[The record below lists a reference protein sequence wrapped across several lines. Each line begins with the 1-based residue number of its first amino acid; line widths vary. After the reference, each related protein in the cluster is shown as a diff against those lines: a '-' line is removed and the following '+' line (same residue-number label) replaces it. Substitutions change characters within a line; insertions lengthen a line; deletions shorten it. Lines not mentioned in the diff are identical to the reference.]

1 MRKIFSY
8 VLKALLFIGIVY
20 AEPESKVE
28 ALEGKKRESSLDK
41 KIRQELK
48 NKELKNKE
56 LKNKE
61 LKNKE
66 LKNKELKNKELK
78 NKELKNKELKNKELK
93 NKELKNKEEKKNTE
107 EKKEIKA
114 KRKPRAEVHH
124 GDAKNPTQKI
134 TPSKIKE
141 GTKGV
146 QNQGTQNQGVQN
158 NAPKLEEKE
167 TTPQTL
173 EKKGSS
179 PSSQFNSI
187 FGNPN
192 DATNNTLE
200 DKVVGGISLLV
211 NGSPITLYQIQEEQK
226 KSKVS
231 KAQARDRLIA
241 ERIKNQE
248 IERLK
253 IHVGDDKLDQEMAMM
268 AQQQGM
274 DLDRFKQM
282 LMAEGHY
289 KLYRDQLKEHL
300 EMQELLRN
308 ILLTNV
314 DTSSE
319 TKMREYY
326 NKHKDQFSIPTEI
339 ETVRYTSTNQEDL
352 ERAMA
357 DPNLEVP
364 GVSKANEKIEMKTLN
379 PQIAQVFISHEQGS
393 FTPIMNGG
401 GGQFITFYIKEKKGK
416 NEVSF
421 SQAKQFIAQKL
432 VEESKDKILE
442 EHFEKLRVKSR
453 IVMIRE

>member
-28 ALEGKKRESSLDK
+28 ALEGRRQESSLDK

-48 NKELKNKE
+48 NKDLKNKE
-56 LKNKE
+56 LKNK
-61 LKNKE
+61 
-66 LKNKELKNKELK
+66 
-78 NKELKNKELKNKELK
+78 
-93 NKELKNKEEKKNTE
+93 KEEKKNTE
-107 EKKEIKA
+107 EKKETKA

-141 GTKGV
+141 GAKGV

-167 TTPQTL
+167 TTSQIL
-173 EKKGSS
+173 EKNKGTS

-192 DATNNTLE
+192 NAANNTLE

-253 IHVGDDKLDQEMAMM
+253 IHVDDDKLDQEMAMM

-274 DLDRFKQM
+274 DLDHFKQM

-326 NKHKDQFSIPTEI
+326 NKHKEQFSIPTEI

-357 DPNLEVP
+357 DPNLEIP

-393 FTPIMNGG
+393 FTPVMNGG

>member
-8 VLKALLFIGIVY
+8 VLKALLFIRIVY

-28 ALEGKKRESSLDK
+28 ALEGKKQEPSLDK
-41 KIRQELK
+41 KIRQ
-48 NKELKNKE
+48 
-56 LKNKE
+56 
-61 LKNKE
+61 
-66 LKNKELKNKELK
+66 
-78 NKELKNKELKNKELK
+78 ELKNKELK

-124 GDAKNPTQKI
+124 GDAKNPAQKI
-134 TPSKIKE
+134 TPPKIKE
-141 GTKGV
+141 SAKGI
-146 QNQGTQNQGVQN
+146 QNQGIQNQGMPN
-158 NAPKLEEKE
+158 NAPKLEEKN
-167 TTPQTL
+167 TTLQTL
-173 EKKGSS
+173 EKNKGAS
-179 PSSQFNSI
+179 PNSQFNSI

-211 NGSPITLYQIQEEQK
+211 NGSPITLYQIQEEQE

-253 IHVGDDKLDQEMAMM
+253 IHVDDDKLDQEMAMM

-274 DLDRFKQM
+274 DLDHFKQM

-326 NKHKDQFSIPTEI
+326 NKHKEQFSIPTEI
-339 ETVRYTSTNQEDL
+339 ETVRYTATNQEDL

-357 DPNLEVP
+357 DPNLEIP

-393 FTPIMNGG
+393 FTPVMNGG

>member
-8 VLKALLFIGIVY
+8 ISKVLLFIGVVY
-20 AEPESKVE
+20 AEPDSKVE
-28 ALEGKKRESSLDK
+28 ALEGRKQESSLDK

-48 NKELKNKE
+48 NKDLKNKD
-56 LKNKE
+56 
-61 LKNKE
+61 
-66 LKNKELKNKELK
+66 
-78 NKELKNKELKNKELK
+78 
-93 NKELKNKEEKKNTE
+93 LKNKEEKKNTE
-107 EKKEIKA
+107 EKKTTKTRA
-114 KRKPRAEVHH
+114 KPRAEVHH
-124 GDAKNPTQKI
+124 GDSKNPTPKI
-134 TPSKIKE
+134 TPPKIK
-141 GTKGV
+141 GSSKGV
-146 QNQGTQNQGVQN
+146 QNQGAQNQGVQN
-158 NAPKLEEKE
+158 NAPKPEKKD
-167 TTPQTL
+167 TTPQAT
-173 EKKGSS
+173 EKNKETS

-192 DATNNTLE
+192 NATNNTLE

-211 NGSPITLYQIQEEQK
+211 NGSPITLYQIQEEQE

-253 IHVGDDKLDQEMAMM
+253 IHVDDDKLDQEMAMM

-274 DLDRFKQM
+274 DLDHFKQM

-326 NKHKDQFSIPTEI
+326 NKHKEQFSIPTEI

-393 FTPIMNGG
+393 FTPVMNGG

>member
-28 ALEGKKRESSLDK
+28 ALEGRKQESSLDK

-56 LKNKE
+56 
-61 LKNKE
+61 
-66 LKNKELKNKELK
+66 
-78 NKELKNKELKNKELK
+78 
-93 NKELKNKEEKKNTE
+93 EKKNTA

-141 GTKGV
+141 SAKGM
-146 QNQGTQNQGVQN
+146 QNQSIQN
-158 NAPKLEEKE
+158 NTPKLEEKE
-167 TTPQTL
+167 TTPQAT
-173 EKKGSS
+173 EKNKETS

-192 DATNNTLE
+192 NAAGNTLE

-253 IHVGDDKLDQEMAMM
+253 IHVDDDKLDQEMAMM

-274 DLDRFKQM
+274 DLDHFKQM

-326 NKHKDQFSIPTEI
+326 NKHKEQFSIPTEI
-339 ETVRYTSTNQEDL
+339 ETVRYTS
-352 ERAMA
+352 
-357 DPNLEVP
+357 
-364 GVSKANEKIEMKTLN
+364 
-379 PQIAQVFISHEQGS
+379 
-393 FTPIMNGG
+393 
-401 GGQFITFYIKEKKGK
+401 
-416 NEVSF
+416 
-421 SQAKQFIAQKL
+421 
-432 VEESKDKILE
+432 
-442 EHFEKLRVKSR
+442 
-453 IVMIRE
+453 

>member
-8 VLKALLFIGIVY
+8 ISKVLLFIGVVY

-28 ALEGKKRESSLDK
+28 ALEGRKQESSLDK

-48 NKELKNKE
+48 NKELKNKD
-56 LKNKE
+56 
-61 LKNKE
+61 
-66 LKNKELKNKELK
+66 
-78 NKELKNKELKNKELK
+78 
-93 NKELKNKEEKKNTE
+93 LKNKEEKK
-107 EKKEIKA
+107 EIKA
-114 KRKPRAEVHH
+114 QRKPRAEVHH
-124 GDAKNPTQKI
+124 GDTKNPAPKI
-134 TPSKIKE
+134 TPPKIK
-141 GTKGV
+141 GSGKGV
-146 QNQGTQNQGVQN
+146 QNQGMQNQGVQN
-158 NAPKLEEKE
+158 NAPKLEEKD
-167 TTPQTL
+167 TTPQAT
-173 EKKGSS
+173 EKNKEAS

-192 DATNNTLE
+192 NATNNTLE

-253 IHVGDDKLDQEMAMM
+253 IHVDDDKLDQEMAMM

-274 DLDRFKQM
+274 DLDHFKQV

-326 NKHKDQFSIPTEI
+326 NKHKEQFSIPTEI

-357 DPNLEVP
+357 DPNLEIP

>member
-8 VLKALLFIGIVY
+8 ISKVLLFIGVVY
-20 AEPESKVE
+20 AEPDSKVE
-28 ALEGKKRESSLDK
+28 ALEGRKQESSLDK

-48 NKELKNKE
+48 NKD
-56 LKNKE
+56 
-61 LKNKE
+61 
-66 LKNKELKNKELK
+66 
-78 NKELKNKELKNKELK
+78 
-93 NKELKNKEEKKNTE
+93 LKNKEEKKNTE
-107 EKKEIKA
+107 EKKTTKTRA
-114 KRKPRAEVHH
+114 KPRAEVHH
-124 GDAKNPTQKI
+124 GDTKNPTPKI
-134 TPSKIKE
+134 TPPKIK
-141 GTKGV
+141 GSAKGV
-146 QNQGTQNQGVQN
+146 QNQGMQNQGVQN
-158 NAPKLEEKE
+158 NAPKPEKKD
-167 TTPQTL
+167 TTPQAT
-173 EKKGSS
+173 EKNKETS

-192 DATNNTLE
+192 NATNNTLE

-211 NGSPITLYQIQEEQK
+211 NGSPITLYQIQEEQE

-253 IHVGDDKLDQEMAMM
+253 IHVDDDKLDQEMAMM

-274 DLDRFKQM
+274 DLDHFKQM

-326 NKHKDQFSIPTEI
+326 NKHKEQFSIPTEI

-352 ERAMA
+352 ERAMSN
-357 DPNLEVP
+357 PNLEVP

-393 FTPIMNGG
+393 FTPVMNGG

>member
-8 VLKALLFIGIVY
+8 ISKVLLFIGVVY
-20 AEPESKVE
+20 AEPDSKVE
-28 ALEGKKRESSLDK
+28 ALEGRKQESSLDK

-48 NKELKNKE
+48 NKD
-56 LKNKE
+56 
-61 LKNKE
+61 
-66 LKNKELKNKELK
+66 
-78 NKELKNKELKNKELK
+78 
-93 NKELKNKEEKKNTE
+93 LKNKEEKKNTE
-107 EKKEIKA
+107 EKKTTKTRA
-114 KRKPRAEVHH
+114 KPRAEVHH
-124 GDAKNPTQKI
+124 GDSKNPTPKI
-134 TPSKIKE
+134 TPPKIK
-141 GTKGV
+141 GSAKGV
-146 QNQGTQNQGVQN
+146 QNQGMQNQGVQS
-158 NAPKLEEKE
+158 NAPKPEKKD
-167 TTPQTL
+167 TTPQAT
-173 EKKGSS
+173 EKNKGTS

-192 DATNNTLE
+192 NATNNTLE

-211 NGSPITLYQIQEEQK
+211 NGSPITLYQIQEEQE

-253 IHVGDDKLDQEMAMM
+253 IHVDDDKLDQEMAMM

-274 DLDRFKQM
+274 DLDHFKQM

-326 NKHKDQFSIPTEI
+326 NKHKEQFSIPTEI

-352 ERAMA
+352 ERAMSN
-357 DPNLEVP
+357 PNLEVP

-393 FTPIMNGG
+393 FTPVMNGG

>member
-8 VLKALLFIGIVY
+8 VLKALLLVKVVY
-20 AEPESKVE
+20 AAPESKVE
-28 ALEGKKRESSLDK
+28 ALEGRKQESSLDK

-48 NKELKNKE
+48 NKELKNK
-56 LKNKE
+56 
-61 LKNKE
+61 
-66 LKNKELKNKELK
+66 
-78 NKELKNKELKNKELK
+78 
-93 NKELKNKEEKKNTE
+93 KEEKKNTE
-107 EKKEIKA
+107 EKKETKA

-141 GTKGV
+141 GAKGV

-167 TTPQTL
+167 TTSQTL
-173 EKKGSS
+173 EKNKGAS

-192 DATNNTLE
+192 NATNNTLE

-253 IHVGDDKLDQEMAMM
+253 IHVDDDKLDQEMAMM

-274 DLDRFKQM
+274 DLDHFKQM

-326 NKHKDQFSIPTEI
+326 NKHKEQFSIPTEI

-357 DPNLEVP
+357 DPNLEIP

-393 FTPIMNGG
+393 FTPVMNGG

>member
-28 ALEGKKRESSLDK
+28 ALEGRKQESSLDK
-41 KIRQELK
+41 KIRQEIKNKDLK
-48 NKELKNKE
+48 NKDLKNK
-56 LKNKE
+56 
-61 LKNKE
+61 
-66 LKNKELKNKELK
+66 
-78 NKELKNKELKNKELK
+78 
-93 NKELKNKEEKKNTE
+93 KEEKKNPE
-107 EKKEIKA
+107 EKKEAKA

-124 GDAKNPTQKI
+124 GDSKNPAQKI
-134 TPSKIKE
+134 TPPKIKE
-141 GTKGV
+141 GAKGM

-167 TTPQTL
+167 TISQTL
-173 EKKGSS
+173 EKNKGAS

-192 DATNNTLE
+192 NATNNTLE

-253 IHVGDDKLDQEMAMM
+253 IHVDDDKLDQEMAMM

-274 DLDRFKQM
+274 DLDHFKQI

-326 NKHKDQFSIPTEI
+326 NKHKEQFSIPTEI
-339 ETVRYTSTNQEDL
+339 ETVRYTSTSQEDL

-357 DPNLEVP
+357 DPNLEIP

-393 FTPIMNGG
+393 FTPVMNGG

>member
-28 ALEGKKRESSLDK
+28 ALEGRRQEYSLDK
-41 KIRQELK
+41 KIRQEIKNKDLK
-48 NKELKNKE
+48 NKDLKNK
-56 LKNKE
+56 
-61 LKNKE
+61 
-66 LKNKELKNKELK
+66 
-78 NKELKNKELKNKELK
+78 
-93 NKELKNKEEKKNTE
+93 KEEKKNPE
-107 EKKEIKA
+107 EKKEAKA

-141 GTKGV
+141 GAK
-146 QNQGTQNQGVQN
+146 GVQN

-167 TTPQTL
+167 TTPQIL
-173 EKKGSS
+173 EKNKGTS

-192 DATNNTLE
+192 NAANNTLE

-253 IHVGDDKLDQEMAMM
+253 IHVDDDKLDQEMAMM

-274 DLDRFKQM
+274 DLDHFKQM

-326 NKHKDQFSIPTEI
+326 NKHKEQFSIPTEI
-339 ETVRYTSTNQEDL
+339 ETVRYTSTSQEDL

-357 DPNLEVP
+357 DPNLEIP

-393 FTPIMNGG
+393 FTPVMNGG

>member
-8 VLKALLFIGIVY
+8 ISKVLLFIGVVY
-20 AEPESKVE
+20 AEPDSKVE
-28 ALEGKKRESSLDK
+28 ALEGRKQESSLDK

-48 NKELKNKE
+48 NKELKNKD
-56 LKNKE
+56 
-61 LKNKE
+61 
-66 LKNKELKNKELK
+66 
-78 NKELKNKELKNKELK
+78 
-93 NKELKNKEEKKNTE
+93 LKNKEEKKET
-107 EKKEIKA
+107 KT

-146 QNQGTQNQGVQN
+146 QNQGVQNQGVQN

-167 TTPQTL
+167 TTSQTL
-173 EKKGSS
+173 EKNKGTS

-192 DATNNTLE
+192 NATNNTLE

-211 NGSPITLYQIQEEQK
+211 NGSPITLYQIQEEQE

-253 IHVGDDKLDQEMAMM
+253 IHVDDDKLDQEMAMM

-274 DLDRFKQM
+274 DLDHFKQM

-326 NKHKDQFSIPTEI
+326 NKHKEQFSIPTEI

-393 FTPIMNGG
+393 FTPVMNGG

>member
-8 VLKALLFIGIVY
+8 ISKVLLFIGVVY
-20 AEPESKVE
+20 AEPDSKVE
-28 ALEGKKRESSLDK
+28 ALEGRKQESSLDK

-48 NKELKNKE
+48 SKELKNKD
-56 LKNKE
+56 
-61 LKNKE
+61 
-66 LKNKELKNKELK
+66 
-78 NKELKNKELKNKELK
+78 
-93 NKELKNKEEKKNTE
+93 LKNKEEKKNTE
-107 EKKEIKA
+107 EKKTTKTRA
-114 KRKPRAEVHH
+114 KPRAEVHH

-134 TPSKIKE
+134 TPPKIKE
-141 GTKGV
+141 GAKGV
-146 QNQGTQNQGVQN
+146 QNQGAQNQGVQN

-167 TTPQTL
+167 TTSQTL
-173 EKKGSS
+173 EKNKGTS

-192 DATNNTLE
+192 NAANNTLE

-211 NGSPITLYQIQEEQK
+211 NGSPITLYQIQEEQE

-253 IHVGDDKLDQEMAMM
+253 IHVDDDKLDQEMAMM

-274 DLDRFKQM
+274 DLDHFKQM

-289 KLYRDQLKEHL
+289 KLYRNQLKEHL

-326 NKHKDQFSIPTEI
+326 NKHKEQFSIPTEI

-357 DPNLEVP
+357 DPNLEIP

-393 FTPIMNGG
+393 FTPVMNGG

>member
-28 ALEGKKRESSLDK
+28 ALEGRKQEYSLDK
-41 KIRQELK
+41 KIRQEIKNKDLK
-48 NKELKNKE
+48 NK
-56 LKNKE
+56 
-61 LKNKE
+61 
-66 LKNKELKNKELK
+66 
-78 NKELKNKELKNKELK
+78 
-93 NKELKNKEEKKNTE
+93 KEEKKNPE
-107 EKKEIKA
+107 EKKETKA

-134 TPSKIKE
+134 TPPKIKE
-141 GTKGV
+141 GAKGV

-167 TTPQTL
+167 TISQTL
-173 EKKGSS
+173 EKNKGSS

-192 DATNNTLE
+192 NAANNTLE

-253 IHVGDDKLDQEMAMM
+253 IHVDDDKLDQEMAMM

-274 DLDRFKQM
+274 DLDHFKQM

-326 NKHKDQFSIPTEI
+326 NKHKEQFSIPTEI

-357 DPNLEVP
+357 DPNLEIP

-393 FTPIMNGG
+393 FTPVMNGG

>member
-8 VLKALLFIGIVY
+8 ISKVLLFIGVVY
-20 AEPESKVE
+20 AEPDSKVE
-28 ALEGKKRESSLDK
+28 ALEGRKQESSLDK

-48 NKELKNKE
+48 NKD
-56 LKNKE
+56 
-61 LKNKE
+61 
-66 LKNKELKNKELK
+66 
-78 NKELKNKELKNKELK
+78 
-93 NKELKNKEEKKNTE
+93 LKNKEEKKNTE
-107 EKKEIKA
+107 EKKTTKTRA
-114 KRKPRAEVHH
+114 KPRAEVHH
-124 GDAKNPTQKI
+124 GDTKNPAPKI
-134 TPSKIKE
+134 TPPKIK
-141 GTKGV
+141 GSAKGV
-146 QNQGTQNQGVQN
+146 QNQGVQS
-158 NAPKLEEKE
+158 NAPKPEKKD
-167 TTPQTL
+167 TTPQAT
-173 EKKGSS
+173 EKNKETS

-192 DATNNTLE
+192 NAANNTLE

-211 NGSPITLYQIQEEQK
+211 NGSPITLYQIQEEQE

-253 IHVGDDKLDQEMAMM
+253 IHVDDDKLDQEMAMM

-274 DLDRFKQM
+274 DLDHFKQM

-326 NKHKDQFSIPTEI
+326 NKHKEQFSIPTEI

-352 ERAMA
+352 ERAMSN
-357 DPNLEVP
+357 PNLEVP

-393 FTPIMNGG
+393 FTPVMNGG

>member
-8 VLKALLFIGIVY
+8 VLKALLFFGIAH

-28 ALEGKKRESSLDK
+28 ALEGKKQESSLDK
-41 KIRQELK
+41 KIRQ
-48 NKELKNKE
+48 
-56 LKNKE
+56 
-61 LKNKE
+61 
-66 LKNKELKNKELK
+66 ELK

-124 GDAKNPTQKI
+124 GDSKNPAQKI
-134 TPSKIKE
+134 TPPKITPPKIKKSS
-141 GTKGV
+141 KGM
-146 QNQGTQNQGVQN
+146 QNQSMQN
-158 NAPKLEEKE
+158 NAIKPKEKATQ
-167 TTPQTL
+167 TT
-173 EKKGSS
+173 EKKEAS

-211 NGSPITLYQIQEEQK
+211 NGSPITLYQIQEEQE

-253 IHVGDDKLDQEMAMM
+253 IHVDDDKLDQEMAMM

-274 DLDRFKQM
+274 DLDHFKQM

-326 NKHKDQFSIPTEI
+326 NKHKEQFSIPTEI

-352 ERAMA
+352 ERAMSN
-357 DPNLEVP
+357 PNLEVP

>member
-28 ALEGKKRESSLDK
+28 ALEGRKQESSLDK

-48 NKELKNKE
+48 NKELKNKD
-56 LKNKE
+56 LKNK
-61 LKNKE
+61 
-66 LKNKELKNKELK
+66 
-78 NKELKNKELKNKELK
+78 
-93 NKELKNKEEKKNTE
+93 KEEKKNTE

-134 TPSKIKE
+134 TPPKIKE

-167 TTPQTL
+167 TTSQTL
-173 EKKGSS
+173 EKNKGTS

-192 DATNNTLE
+192 NAANNTLE

-211 NGSPITLYQIQEEQK
+211 NGSPITLYQIQEEQE

-253 IHVGDDKLDQEMAMM
+253 IHVDDDKLDQEMAMM

-274 DLDRFKQM
+274 DLDHFKQM

-326 NKHKDQFSIPTEI
+326 NKHKEQFSIPTEI

-352 ERAMA
+352 ERAMSN
-357 DPNLEVP
+357 PNLEVP

-393 FTPIMNGG
+393 FTPVMNGG

>member
-28 ALEGKKRESSLDK
+28 ALEGRKQESSLDK
-41 KIRQELK
+41 KIRQEIKNKDLK
-48 NKELKNKE
+48 NKDLKNK
-56 LKNKE
+56 
-61 LKNKE
+61 
-66 LKNKELKNKELK
+66 
-78 NKELKNKELKNKELK
+78 
-93 NKELKNKEEKKNTE
+93 KEEKKNPA
-107 EKKEIKA
+107 EKKETKA

-141 GTKGV
+141 GAKGV

-167 TTPQTL
+167 TTSQTL
-173 EKKGSS
+173 EKNKGTS

-192 DATNNTLE
+192 DAANNTLE

-253 IHVGDDKLDQEMAMM
+253 IHVDDDKLDQEMAMM

-274 DLDRFKQM
+274 DLDHFKQM

-326 NKHKDQFSIPTEI
+326 NKHKEQFSIPTEI

-357 DPNLEVP
+357 DPNLEIP

-393 FTPIMNGG
+393 FTPVMNGG

>member
-8 VLKALLFIGIVY
+8 VLRALLFIGIAY

-28 ALEGKKRESSLDK
+28 ALEGKKQEPSLDK
-41 KIRQELK
+41 KIRQ
-48 NKELKNKE
+48 
-56 LKNKE
+56 
-61 LKNKE
+61 
-66 LKNKELKNKELK
+66 
-78 NKELKNKELKNKELK
+78 ELKNKELK

-107 EKKEIKA
+107 EKKEIKS

-124 GDAKNPTQKI
+124 GDAKNPAQKI
-134 TPSKIKE
+134 TPPKIKE
-141 GTKGV
+141 SKKAL
-146 QNQGTQNQGVQN
+146 QNQSDQN
-158 NAPKLEEKE
+158 NTIKPKD
-167 TTPQTL
+167 TTPQIL
-173 EKKGSS
+173 EKNKEAS

-192 DATNNTLE
+192 DATNKTLE

-211 NGSPITLYQIQEEQK
+211 NGSPITLYQIQEEQE

-253 IHVGDDKLDQEMAMM
+253 IHVDDDKLDQEMAMM

-274 DLDRFKQM
+274 DLDHFKQM

-326 NKHKDQFSIPTEI
+326 NKHKEQFSIPTEI

-357 DPNLEVP
+357 DPNLEIP

-393 FTPIMNGG
+393 FTPVMNGG

>member
-28 ALEGKKRESSLDK
+28 ALEGKKQEPSLDK
-41 KIRQELK
+41 KIRQ
-48 NKELKNKE
+48 
-56 LKNKE
+56 
-61 LKNKE
+61 
-66 LKNKELKNKELK
+66 
-78 NKELKNKELKNKELK
+78 ELK

-124 GDAKNPTQKI
+124 GDSKNPAQKI
-134 TPSKIKE
+134 TPPKIKE
-141 GTKGV
+141 SAKGM
-146 QNQGTQNQGVQN
+146 QNQGVQN

-167 TTPQTL
+167 TTSQTL
-173 EKKGSS
+173 EKKGAS

-192 DATNNTLE
+192 DAANNTPE

-211 NGSPITLYQIQEEQK
+211 NGSPITLYQIQEEQE

-253 IHVGDDKLDQEMAMM
+253 IHVDDDKLDQEMAMM

-274 DLDRFKQM
+274 DLDHFKQM

-326 NKHKDQFSIPTEI
+326 NKHKEQFSIPTEI

-357 DPNLEVP
+357 DPNLEIP

-393 FTPIMNGG
+393 FTPVMNGG

>member
-28 ALEGKKRESSLDK
+28 ALEGRKQESSLDK
-41 KIRQELK
+41 KIRQ
-48 NKELKNKE
+48 
-56 LKNKE
+56 
-61 LKNKE
+61 E

-141 GTKGV
+141 GAKGV

-167 TTPQTL
+167 TTSQTL
-173 EKKGSS
+173 EKNKGAS

-192 DATNNTLE
+192 NATNNTLE

-253 IHVGDDKLDQEMAMM
+253 IHVDDDKLDQEMAMM

-274 DLDRFKQM
+274 DLDHFKQM

-326 NKHKDQFSIPTEI
+326 NKHKEQFSIPTEI

-357 DPNLEVP
+357 DPNLEIP

-393 FTPIMNGG
+393 FTPVMNGG

>member
-8 VLKALLFIGIVY
+8 VLKALLFFGIAH

-28 ALEGKKRESSLDK
+28 ALEGKKQESSLDK

-61 LKNKE
+61 
-66 LKNKELKNKELK
+66 
-78 NKELKNKELKNKELK
+78 
-93 NKELKNKEEKKNTE
+93 EKKTT
-107 EKKEIKA
+107 KTRA
-114 KRKPRAEVHH
+114 KPRAEVHH
-124 GDAKNPTQKI
+124 GDSKNPAQKI
-134 TPSKIKE
+134 TPPKIKE
-141 GTKGV
+141 SSKGM
-146 QNQGTQNQGVQN
+146 QNQDMQN
-158 NAPKLEEKE
+158 NVPKLEEKE
-167 TTPQTL
+167 TTSQIL
-173 EKKGSS
+173 EKNKGAS

-192 DATNNTLE
+192 NATNNTLE

-211 NGSPITLYQIQEEQK
+211 NGSPITLYQIQEEQE

-253 IHVGDDKLDQEMAMM
+253 IHVDDDKLDQEMAMM

-274 DLDRFKQM
+274 DLDHFKQM

-326 NKHKDQFSIPTEI
+326 NKHKEQFSIPTEI

-352 ERAMA
+352 ERAMSN
-357 DPNLEVP
+357 PNLEVP

>member
-56 LKNKE
+56 
-61 LKNKE
+61 
-66 LKNKELKNKELK
+66 
-78 NKELKNKELKNKELK
+78 
-93 NKELKNKEEKKNTE
+93 EKKNTE

-124 GDAKNPTQKI
+124 GDFKNPAQKI
-134 TPSKIKE
+134 TPPKIKE
-141 GTKGV
+141 SAKGM
-146 QNQGTQNQGVQN
+146 QNQSMQN

-167 TTPQTL
+167 TTPQIL
-173 EKKGSS
+173 EKNKGSS

-192 DATNNTLE
+192 NATNNTLE

-211 NGSPITLYQIQEEQK
+211 NGSPITLYQIQEEQE

-253 IHVGDDKLDQEMAMM
+253 IHVDDDKLDQEMAMM

-274 DLDRFKQM
+274 DLDHFKQM

-326 NKHKDQFSIPTEI
+326 NKHKEQFSIPTEI

-352 ERAMA
+352 ERAMSN
-357 DPNLEVP
+357 PNLEVP

-393 FTPIMNGG
+393 FTPVMNGG

>member
-8 VLKALLFIGIVY
+8 ISKVLLFIGVVY
-20 AEPESKVE
+20 AEPDSKVE
-28 ALEGKKRESSLDK
+28 ALEGRKQESSLDK

-48 NKELKNKE
+48 SKELKNKD
-56 LKNKE
+56 LKNK
-61 LKNKE
+61 
-66 LKNKELKNKELK
+66 
-78 NKELKNKELKNKELK
+78 
-93 NKELKNKEEKKNTE
+93 E

-124 GDAKNPTQKI
+124 GDTKNPTPKI
-134 TPSKIKE
+134 TPPKIK
-141 GTKGV
+141 GSSKGV

-167 TTPQTL
+167 ATFQAT
-173 EKKGSS
+173 EKNKETS

-192 DATNNTLE
+192 NATNNTLE

-211 NGSPITLYQIQEEQK
+211 NGSPITLYQIQEEQE

-253 IHVGDDKLDQEMAMM
+253 IHVDDDKLDQEMAMM

-274 DLDRFKQM
+274 DLDHFKQM

-326 NKHKDQFSIPTEI
+326 NKHKEQFSIPTEI

-352 ERAMA
+352 ERAMSN
-357 DPNLEVP
+357 PNLEVP

-393 FTPIMNGG
+393 FTPVMNGG

>member
-8 VLKALLFIGIVY
+8 ISKVLLFIGVVY
-20 AEPESKVE
+20 AEPDSKVE
-28 ALEGKKRESSLDK
+28 ALEGRKQESSLDK

-48 NKELKNKE
+48 SKELKNKD
-56 LKNKE
+56 
-61 LKNKE
+61 
-66 LKNKELKNKELK
+66 
-78 NKELKNKELKNKELK
+78 
-93 NKELKNKEEKKNTE
+93 LKNKEEKKET
-107 EKKEIKA
+107 KA

-124 GDAKNPTQKI
+124 GDTKNPTPKI
-134 TPSKIKE
+134 TPPKIK
-141 GTKGV
+141 GSSKGV
-146 QNQGTQNQGVQN
+146 QNQGVQN
-158 NAPKLEEKE
+158 NAPKLEEKD
-167 TTPQTL
+167 TTPQAT
-173 EKKGSS
+173 EKNKETS

-192 DATNNTLE
+192 NAANNTLE

-211 NGSPITLYQIQEEQK
+211 NGSPITLYQIQEEQE

-253 IHVGDDKLDQEMAMM
+253 IHVDDDKLDQEMAMM

-274 DLDRFKQM
+274 DLDHFKQM

-326 NKHKDQFSIPTEI
+326 NKHKEQFSIPTEI

-352 ERAMA
+352 ERAMSN
-357 DPNLEVP
+357 PNLEVP

>member
-8 VLKALLFIGIVY
+8 VLRALLFIGIVY

-48 NKELKNKE
+48 NKDLKNKE
-56 LKNKE
+56 LKNK
-61 LKNKE
+61 
-66 LKNKELKNKELK
+66 
-78 NKELKNKELKNKELK
+78 
-93 NKELKNKEEKKNTE
+93 KEEKKNPE
-107 EKKEIKA
+107 EKKETKP

-124 GDAKNPTQKI
+124 GDTKNPTQKI

-141 GTKGV
+141 GAKGV

-167 TTPQTL
+167 TTSQTL
-173 EKKGSS
+173 EKNKGTS

-192 DATNNTLE
+192 NATNNTLE

-211 NGSPITLYQIQEEQK
+211 NDSPITLYQIQEEQE

-253 IHVGDDKLDQEMAMM
+253 IHVDDDKLDQEMAMM

-274 DLDRFKQM
+274 DLDHFKQM

-326 NKHKDQFSIPTEI
+326 NKHKEQFSIPTEI

-357 DPNLEVP
+357 DPNLEIP

-393 FTPIMNGG
+393 FTPVMNGG

>member
-8 VLKALLFIGIVY
+8 VLKALLFIGIAY

-28 ALEGKKRESSLDK
+28 ALEGKKQESSLDK
-41 KIRQELK
+41 KIRQ
-48 NKELKNKE
+48 
-56 LKNKE
+56 
-61 LKNKE
+61 
-66 LKNKELKNKELK
+66 ELKNKELK

-124 GDAKNPTQKI
+124 GDAKNPAQKI
-134 TPSKIKE
+134 TPPKIKE
-141 GTKGV
+141 GAKGV

-167 TTPQTL
+167 TTSQTL
-173 EKKGSS
+173 EKNKGAS

-192 DATNNTLE
+192 NATNNTLE

-253 IHVGDDKLDQEMAMM
+253 IHVDDDKLDQEMAMM

-274 DLDRFKQM
+274 DLDHFKQM

-326 NKHKDQFSIPTEI
+326 NKHKEQFSIPTEI

-357 DPNLEVP
+357 DPNLEIP

-393 FTPIMNGG
+393 FTPVMNGG

>member
-28 ALEGKKRESSLDK
+28 ALEGNKRESSLDK

-56 LKNKE
+56 
-61 LKNKE
+61 
-66 LKNKELKNKELK
+66 
-78 NKELKNKELKNKELK
+78 
-93 NKELKNKEEKKNTE
+93 EKKNTE
-107 EKKEIKA
+107 EKKETKA

-124 GDAKNPTQKI
+124 GDAKNPAQKI
-134 TPSKIKE
+134 TPPKIKE

-167 TTPQTL
+167 TTSQTL
-173 EKKGSS
+173 EKNKGTS

-192 DATNNTLE
+192 NATNNTLE

-253 IHVGDDKLDQEMAMM
+253 IHVDDDKLDQEMAMM

-274 DLDRFKQM
+274 DLDHFKQM

-326 NKHKDQFSIPTEI
+326 NKHKEQFSIPTEI

-357 DPNLEVP
+357 DPNLEIP

-393 FTPIMNGG
+393 FTPVMNGG

>member
-8 VLKALLFIGIVY
+8 VLKALLFFGIAH

-28 ALEGKKRESSLDK
+28 ALEGKKQESSLDK

-66 LKNKELKNKELK
+66 
-78 NKELKNKELKNKELK
+78 
-93 NKELKNKEEKKNTE
+93 EKKNAE

-124 GDAKNPTQKI
+124 GDSKNPAQKI
-134 TPSKIKE
+134 TPPKITPPKITPPKIK
-141 GTKGV
+141 GSKKAL
-146 QNQGTQNQGVQN
+146 QNQSDQN
-158 NAPKLEEKE
+158 NAIKPQEK
-167 TTPQTL
+167 TTQTT
-173 EKKGSS
+173 EKKEAS

-211 NGSPITLYQIQEEQK
+211 NGSPITLYQIQEEQE

-253 IHVGDDKLDQEMAMM
+253 IHVDDDKLDQEMAMM

-274 DLDRFKQM
+274 DLDHFKQM

-326 NKHKDQFSIPTEI
+326 NKHKEQFSIPTEI

-352 ERAMA
+352 ERAMSN
-357 DPNLEVP
+357 PNLEVP

>member
-8 VLKALLFIGIVY
+8 ISKVLLFIGVVY
-20 AEPESKVE
+20 AEPDSKVE
-28 ALEGKKRESSLDK
+28 ALEGRKQESSLDK

-48 NKELKNKE
+48 SKELKNKD
-56 LKNKE
+56 
-61 LKNKE
+61 
-66 LKNKELKNKELK
+66 
-78 NKELKNKELKNKELK
+78 
-93 NKELKNKEEKKNTE
+93 LKNKEEKKET
-107 EKKEIKA
+107 KA

-124 GDAKNPTQKI
+124 GDSKNPTPKI
-134 TPSKIKE
+134 TPPKIK
-141 GTKGV
+141 GSSKGV
-146 QNQGTQNQGVQN
+146 QNQGVQN

-167 TTPQTL
+167 TTPQAT
-173 EKKGSS
+173 EKNKETS

-192 DATNNTLE
+192 NATNNTLE

-211 NGSPITLYQIQEEQK
+211 NGSPITLYQIQEEQE

-241 ERIKNQE
+241 ECIKNQE

-253 IHVGDDKLDQEMAMM
+253 IHVDDDKLDQEMAMM

-274 DLDRFKQM
+274 DLDHFKQM

-326 NKHKDQFSIPTEI
+326 NKHKEQFSIPTEI

-352 ERAMA
+352 ERAMSN
-357 DPNLEVP
+357 PNLEVP

-393 FTPIMNGG
+393 FTPVMNGG

>member
-8 VLKALLFIGIVY
+8 VLKALLFFGIAH

-28 ALEGKKRESSLDK
+28 ALEGKKQESSLDK

-61 LKNKE
+61 
-66 LKNKELKNKELK
+66 
-78 NKELKNKELKNKELK
+78 
-93 NKELKNKEEKKNTE
+93 EKKNAE
-107 EKKEIKA
+107 EKKEVKA

-124 GDAKNPTQKI
+124 GDSKNPTQKI
-134 TPSKIKE
+134 TPPKIKE
-141 GTKGV
+141 SPKGM
-146 QNQGTQNQGVQN
+146 QNQDMQN
-158 NAPKLEEKE
+158 NAPKPEEKD
-167 TTPQTL
+167 TTPQIL
-173 EKKGSS
+173 EKNKGTS

-187 FGNPN
+187 FGNP
-192 DATNNTLE
+192 DAANSTLE

-211 NGSPITLYQIQEEQK
+211 NGSPITLYQIQEEQE

-253 IHVGDDKLDQEMAMM
+253 IHVDDDKLDQEMAMM

-274 DLDRFKQM
+274 DLDHFKQM

-326 NKHKDQFSIPTEI
+326 NKHKEQFSIPTEI

-393 FTPIMNGG
+393 FTPVMNGG

>member
-28 ALEGKKRESSLDK
+28 ALEGRKQESSLDK

-48 NKELKNKE
+48 NKELKNKD
-56 LKNKE
+56 LKNK
-61 LKNKE
+61 
-66 LKNKELKNKELK
+66 
-78 NKELKNKELKNKELK
+78 
-93 NKELKNKEEKKNTE
+93 KEEKKNTE
-107 EKKEIKA
+107 EKKETKA

-124 GDAKNPTQKI
+124 GDSKNPTQKI
-134 TPSKIKE
+134 TSPKIKE
-141 GTKGV
+141 GAKGV

-167 TTPQTL
+167 TNSQTL
-173 EKKGSS
+173 EKNKGTS

-192 DATNNTLE
+192 NATNNTLE

-211 NGSPITLYQIQEEQK
+211 NGSPITLYQIQEEQE

-253 IHVGDDKLDQEMAMM
+253 IHVDDDKLDQEMAMM

-274 DLDRFKQM
+274 DLDHFKQM

-326 NKHKDQFSIPTEI
+326 NKHKEQFSIPTEI

-357 DPNLEVP
+357 DPNLEIP

-393 FTPIMNGG
+393 FTPVMNGG

>member
-8 VLKALLFIGIVY
+8 ISKVLLFIGVVY
-20 AEPESKVE
+20 AEPDSKVE
-28 ALEGKKRESSLDK
+28 ALEGRKQESSLDK

-48 NKELKNKE
+48 NKDLKNKD
-56 LKNKE
+56 
-61 LKNKE
+61 
-66 LKNKELKNKELK
+66 
-78 NKELKNKELKNKELK
+78 
-93 NKELKNKEEKKNTE
+93 LKNKEEKKNTE
-107 EKKEIKA
+107 EKKTTKTRA
-114 KRKPRAEVHH
+114 KPRAEVHH
-124 GDAKNPTQKI
+124 GDSKNPTPKI
-134 TPSKIKE
+134 TPPKIK
-141 GTKGV
+141 GSSKGV
-146 QNQGTQNQGVQN
+146 QS
-158 NAPKLEEKE
+158 NAPKPEEKD
-167 TTPQTL
+167 TTHQAT
-173 EKKGSS
+173 EKNKEAS

-192 DATNNTLE
+192 NATNNTLE

-211 NGSPITLYQIQEEQK
+211 NGSPITLYQIQEEQE

-253 IHVGDDKLDQEMAMM
+253 IHVDDDKLDQEMAMM

-274 DLDRFKQM
+274 DLDHFKQM

-326 NKHKDQFSIPTEI
+326 NKHKEQFSIPTEI

-352 ERAMA
+352 ERAMSN
-357 DPNLEVP
+357 PNLEVP

-393 FTPIMNGG
+393 FTPVMNGG

>member
-28 ALEGKKRESSLDK
+28 ALEGRKQESSLDK

-48 NKELKNKE
+48 NKDLKNK
-56 LKNKE
+56 
-61 LKNKE
+61 
-66 LKNKELKNKELK
+66 
-78 NKELKNKELKNKELK
+78 
-93 NKELKNKEEKKNTE
+93 KEEKKNTE
-107 EKKEIKA
+107 EKKETKA
-114 KRKPRAEVHH
+114 KKKPRAEVHH
-124 GDAKNPTQKI
+124 GDAKNPAPKI
-134 TPSKIKE
+134 TPPKIKE
-141 GTKGV
+141 GAKGV
-146 QNQGTQNQGVQN
+146 QNQGAQNQGVQN

-167 TTPQTL
+167 TTSQTL
-173 EKKGSS
+173 EKNKGTS

-192 DATNNTLE
+192 NATNNTLE

-253 IHVGDDKLDQEMAMM
+253 IHVDDDKLDQEMAMM

-274 DLDRFKQM
+274 DLDHFKQM

-326 NKHKDQFSIPTEI
+326 NKHKEQFSIPTEI
-339 ETVRYTSTNQEDL
+339 ETVRYTSTSQEDL

-357 DPNLEVP
+357 DPNLEIP

-393 FTPIMNGG
+393 FTPVMNGG

>member
-28 ALEGKKRESSLDK
+28 ALEGRKQESSLDK

-48 NKELKNKE
+48 NKDLKNK
-56 LKNKE
+56 
-61 LKNKE
+61 
-66 LKNKELKNKELK
+66 
-78 NKELKNKELKNKELK
+78 
-93 NKELKNKEEKKNTE
+93 KEEKKNPA
-107 EKKEIKA
+107 EKKETKA

-134 TPSKIKE
+134 TPPKIKE
-141 GTKGV
+141 GAKGV

-158 NAPKLEEKE
+158 NAPKPEEKE
-167 TTPQTL
+167 TTPQIL
-173 EKKGSS
+173 EKKGAS

-192 DATNNTLE
+192 NAANNTLE

-253 IHVGDDKLDQEMAMM
+253 IHVDDDKLDQEMAMM

-274 DLDRFKQM
+274 DLDHFKQM

-326 NKHKDQFSIPTEI
+326 NKHKEQFSIPTEI

-357 DPNLEVP
+357 DPNLEIP

-393 FTPIMNGG
+393 FTPVMNGG

>member
-8 VLKALLFIGIVY
+8 VLRALLFIGIVY

-28 ALEGKKRESSLDK
+28 ALEGRKQESSLDK
-41 KIRQELK
+41 KIRQ
-48 NKELKNKE
+48 
-56 LKNKE
+56 
-61 LKNKE
+61 
-66 LKNKELKNKELK
+66 
-78 NKELKNKELKNKELK
+78 ELK

-124 GDAKNPTQKI
+124 GDAKNPAQKI
-134 TPSKIKE
+134 TPPKIKE
-141 GTKGV
+141 SAKGV

-167 TTPQTL
+167 TTSQTL
-173 EKKGSS
+173 EKNKGTS

-192 DATNNTLE
+192 NATNNTLE

-211 NGSPITLYQIQEEQK
+211 NGSPITLYQIQEEQE

-253 IHVGDDKLDQEMAMM
+253 IHVDDDKLDQEMAMM

-274 DLDRFKQM
+274 DLDHFKQM

-326 NKHKDQFSIPTEI
+326 NKHKEQFSIPTEI

-357 DPNLEVP
+357 DPNLEIP

-393 FTPIMNGG
+393 FTPVMNGG

>member
-8 VLKALLFIGIVY
+8 VLRALLFFGIAY
-20 AEPESKVE
+20 AEPKSKVE
-28 ALEGKKRESSLDK
+28 ALEGKKQELSLDK
-41 KIRQELK
+41 KIRQ
-48 NKELKNKE
+48 
-56 LKNKE
+56 
-61 LKNKE
+61 
-66 LKNKELKNKELK
+66 
-78 NKELKNKELKNKELK
+78 ELKNKELKNKELK

-124 GDAKNPTQKI
+124 GDSKNPAQKI
-134 TPSKIKE
+134 TPPKIKE
-141 GTKGV
+141 SAKGM
-146 QNQGTQNQGVQN
+146 QNQSMQN

-173 EKKGSS
+173 EKKGAS

-192 DATNNTLE
+192 DAAGNTLE

-211 NGSPITLYQIQEEQK
+211 NGSPITLYQIQEEQE

-253 IHVGDDKLDQEMAMM
+253 IHVDDDKLDQEMAMM

-274 DLDRFKQM
+274 DLDHFKQM

-326 NKHKDQFSIPTEI
+326 NKHKEQFSIPTEI

-357 DPNLEVP
+357 DPNLEIP

-393 FTPIMNGG
+393 FTPVMNGG

>member
-28 ALEGKKRESSLDK
+28 ALEGRKQESSLDK

-48 NKELKNKE
+48 NKDLKNK
-56 LKNKE
+56 
-61 LKNKE
+61 
-66 LKNKELKNKELK
+66 
-78 NKELKNKELKNKELK
+78 
-93 NKELKNKEEKKNTE
+93 KEEKKNPE
-107 EKKEIKA
+107 EKKETKA
-114 KRKPRAEVHH
+114 KRKPKAEVHH

-141 GTKGV
+141 GAKGV

-167 TTPQTL
+167 TISQTL
-173 EKKGSS
+173 EKNKGAS

-192 DATNNTLE
+192 NATNNTLE

-241 ERIKNQE
+241 EHIKNQE

-253 IHVGDDKLDQEMAMM
+253 IHVDDDKLDQEMAMM

-274 DLDRFKQM
+274 DLDHFKQM

-326 NKHKDQFSIPTEI
+326 NKHKEQFSIPTEI

-357 DPNLEVP
+357 DPNLEIP
-364 GVSKANEKIEMKTLN
+364 GVSKANEKIEMKTIN

-393 FTPIMNGG
+393 FTPVMNGG

>member
-8 VLKALLFIGIVY
+8 VLKALLFFGIAH

-28 ALEGKKRESSLDK
+28 ALEGKKQESSLDK

-48 NKELKNKE
+48 NKDLKNK
-56 LKNKE
+56 
-61 LKNKE
+61 
-66 LKNKELKNKELK
+66 
-78 NKELKNKELKNKELK
+78 
-93 NKELKNKEEKKNTE
+93 KEEKKNTE
-107 EKKEIKA
+107 EKKEVKA

-134 TPSKIKE
+134 TPPKIKE
-141 GTKGV
+141 GAKGV

-167 TTPQTL
+167 TTSQIL
-173 EKKGSS
+173 EKNKGTS

-192 DATNNTLE
+192 NATNNTLE

-253 IHVGDDKLDQEMAMM
+253 IHVDDDKLDQEMAMM

-274 DLDRFKQM
+274 DLDHFKQM

-326 NKHKDQFSIPTEI
+326 NKHKEQFSIPTEI

-357 DPNLEVP
+357 DPNLEIP

-393 FTPIMNGG
+393 FTPVMNGG